1 MANAKLTSLSHL
13 GLAIETTLGTPVAAT
28 GWVPILKF
36 NPQDL
41 PKYVP
46 DTGFR
51 GQATKDF
58 GQYLGVES
66 ATYDT
71 DAYFYPSS
79 GGNFLA
85 AILGKDTVVGSVAP
99 YTHTFTNAAYLPSY
113 TLSDYY
119 VAGAR
124 QFPGCRCEKA
134 VLKFTPEE
142 GLSITANFLGFPSV
156 TYTVEPTTT
165 FGTNPFFLGWEAALL
180 LGGTADAN
188 LSSCTVTLSRD
199 KSKVL
204 WSAADSQK
212 PYDVFVG
219 PLVASWDVE
228 YFMNDDSE
236 YTPALTEAT
245 ETVKVTFTQPT
256 TAYTLEVLSSAVQ
269 WTKPTINRSQD
280 YVTVKVT
287 GDAIYNSTDA
297 GPVQAILNNAV
308 SAAYTTTAA
317 S

>member
-1 MANAKLTSLSHL
+1 MAGAKLTSLSHL
-13 GLAIETTLGTPVAAT
+13 GLAIEATLGTPVAAT

-36 NPQDL
+36 NPQDI

-71 DAYFYPSS
+71 DAYFYPSA

-85 AILGKDTVVGSVAP
+85 AVLGKDTVTGTAAP
-99 YTHTFTNAAYLPSY
+99 YTHTFTNASYLPSY
-113 TLSDYY
+113 TISDTY

-124 QFPGCRCEKA
+124 QFPGCRCEKT

-142 GLSITANFLGFPSV
+142 GLSVTSNFLGFPSV
-156 TYTVEPTTT
+156 TYTSETT
-165 FGTNPFFLGWEAALL
+165 FTYGTNPFFLGWEAAIK

-188 LSSCTVTLSRD
+188 LSSCTVTISRD

-204 WSAADSQK
+204 WSAADSK
-212 PYDVFVG
+212 LPYDVFVG
-219 PLVASWDVE
+219 PTVVSWDVE
-228 YFMNDDSE
+228 YYMVDDTE
-236 YTPALTEAT
+236 YTPALTEST
-245 ETVKVTFTQPT
+245 ETVAVTFTQPGT
-256 TAYTLEVLSSAVQ
+256 SDTLEILSSAVQ

-287 GDAIYNSTDA
+287 GDAIYNSTDG
-297 GPVQAILNNAV
+297 GPVQAILTNAV
-308 SAAYTTTAA
+308 STSYATTAV